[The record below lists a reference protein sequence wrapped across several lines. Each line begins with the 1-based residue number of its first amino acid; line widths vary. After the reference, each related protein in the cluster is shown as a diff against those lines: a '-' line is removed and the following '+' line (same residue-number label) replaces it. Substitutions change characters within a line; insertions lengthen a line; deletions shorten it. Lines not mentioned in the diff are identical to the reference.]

1 MYLILNK
8 DNQYLTKTN
17 KGYSFTNTLG
27 FGCRFETE
35 RDADII
41 RREVE
46 PLNWLNLKI
55 VKKEYIKDLTRC
67 RR

>member
-17 KGYSFTNTLG
+17 KGYSFTNTIG
-27 FGCRFETE
+27 FGCRFKNE
-35 RDADII
+35 RDADIV
-41 RREVE
+41 RRELE

-55 VKKEYIKDLTRC
+55 VKRDDVKDLMKL
-67 RR
+67 